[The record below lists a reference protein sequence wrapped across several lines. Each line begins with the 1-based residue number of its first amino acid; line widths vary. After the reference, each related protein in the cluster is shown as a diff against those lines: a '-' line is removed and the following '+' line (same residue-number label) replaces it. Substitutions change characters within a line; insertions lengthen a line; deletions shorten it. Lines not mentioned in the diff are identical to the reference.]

1 MAMDV
6 IDLRDFYES
15 GLGRLTRRLVLRRIR
30 EMWPDVR
37 GESLLGL
44 GYATPY
50 IRPFRDEAGRVI
62 ALMPAAQGVLHWP
75 PGEAGLVA
83 LAEDA
88 ELPLPDLSIDRI
100 ILAHGLEFSEQ
111 VRPTL
116 REIWR
121 LLSDRGR
128 LLIVAPNRRGIW
140 ARFEH
145 TPFGQG
151 LPYTPGQL
159 SRLLRENMF
168 TPIRIG
174 GALHIPP
181 VRSRM
186 FLATAPAWER
196 LGEPWLNAVAG
207 VVLIEAAKQ
216 IYGAEPARAATRERR
231 RIYLPATDAT

>member
-1 MAMDV
+1 MPMDV

-15 GLGRLTRRLVLRRIR
+15 GLGHMARRLVLRRIR
-30 EMWPDVR
+30 HLWPDVR
-37 GESLLGL
+37 GEAVLGL

-50 IRPFRDEAGRVI
+50 LQPFREEASRVI
-62 ALMPAAQGVLHWP
+62 AVMPAAQGVLHWP
-75 PGEAGLVA
+75 AGEAGLVA
-83 LAEDA
+83 LAEES
-88 ELPLPDLSIDRI
+88 ELPLPDLSVDRI

-111 VRPTL
+111 VRPLL

-151 LPYTPGQL
+151 LPYTAHQL

-168 TPIRIG
+168 MPIRAE

-186 FLATAPAWER
+186 FLTTGPAWER
-196 LGEPWLNAVAG
+196 LGDPWLKTVAG
-207 VVLIEAAKQ
+207 VVLVEAAKQ
-216 IYGAEPARAATRERR
+216 IYAAEPARSGRQRR
-231 RIYLPATDAT
+231 RIYLPAADAP

>member
-15 GLGRLTRRLVLRRIR
+15 GLGRLARRLVLRRIR
-30 EMWPDVR
+30 QLWPDVR
-37 GESLLGL
+37 GDVVLGL

-50 IRPFRDEAGRVI
+50 LRAFRDEAGRVI

-83 LAEDA
+83 LAEES
-88 ELPLPDLSIDRI
+88 ELPLPDLSADRI

-111 VRPTL
+111 VRPLL

-168 TPIRIG
+168 TPIRIE
-174 GALHIPP
+174 GAVHIPP
-181 VRSRM
+181 IRSRM
-186 FLATAPAWER
+186 FLTTALAWER
-196 LGEPWLNAVAG
+196 VGEPWLGSFGG
-207 VVLIEAAKQ
+207 VVVIEAAKQ
-216 IYGAEPARAATRERR
+216 IYAAEPARVAARQRR

>member
-1 MAMDV
+1 MDV

-15 GLGRLTRRLVLRRIR
+15 GLGHMARRLVLRRIR
-30 EMWPDVR
+30 HLWPDVR
-37 GESLLGL
+37 VEAVLGL

-50 IRPFRDEAGRVI
+50 LQPFREEASRVI
-62 ALMPAAQGVLHWP
+62 AMMPAAQGVLHWP
-75 PGEAGLVA
+75 AGEAGLVT
-83 LAEDA
+83 LAEES
-88 ELPLPDLSIDRI
+88 ELPLPDLSVDRI

-111 VRPTL
+111 VRPLL

-151 LPYTPGQL
+151 LPYTAHQL

-168 TPIRIG
+168 TPIRAE
-174 GALHIPP
+174 GALLIPP

-186 FLATAPAWER
+186 LLTTAPAWER
-196 LGEPWLNAVAG
+196 LGDPWLKTFAG
-207 VVLIEAAKQ
+207 VVLVEASKQ
-216 IYGAEPARAATRERR
+216 IYGAEPARSGRQRR
-231 RIYLPATDAT
+231 RIYLPATNAP

>member
-1 MAMDV
+1 MDV

-15 GLGRLTRRLVLRRIR
+15 GLGRMTRRLVLRRIR
-30 EMWPDVR
+30 QLWPDVR
-37 GESLLGL
+37 GEAVLGL

-50 IRPFRDEAGRVI
+50 LRPFRDEASRVI

-75 PGEAGLVA
+75 YGEAGLVA
-83 LAEDA
+83 LAEES

-100 ILAHGLEFSEQ
+100 ILAHGLEFSDQ
-111 VRPTL
+111 VRPLL

-128 LLIVAPNRRGIW
+128 LLVVAPNRRGIW

-151 LPYTPGQL
+151 LPYTPRQL

-168 TPIRIG
+168 MPIRIE
-174 GALHIPP
+174 GALHLPP

-186 FLATAPAWER
+186 ALTTGMAWER
-196 LGEPWLNAVAG
+196 LGEPWLGTFAG
-207 VVLIEAAKQ
+207 VVLVEAAKQ
-216 IYGAEPARAATRERR
+216 IYAAEPARAERRRR
-231 RIYLPATDAT
+231 RIYLPAADAP